1 MFEDRRRAERLPVTI
16 PIELNGRTGVTR
28 DVSGLGVYFRAAFPF
43 EQSEE
48 LEFLLRIPDAIH
60 VRCWGRIVR
69 VDFDRE
75 AMSYGVAVTIDD
87 YDISDADQEDTAQP
101 HIILRE
107 LRRHHDEPELKLA
120 Q

>member
-1 MFEDRRRAERLPVTI
+1 MMEERRRAERLPVTI

-43 EQSEE
+43 EPTEE

-60 VRCWGRIVR
+60 VRCWGRVVR
-69 VDFDRE
+69 VDYDRE

-87 YDISDADQEDTAQP
+87 YDVSDADQEDTSQP

-107 LRRHHDEPELKLA
+107 LRLHHDEVVA
-120 Q
+120 QAAQ